1 MAEYMIYVI
10 SGIVGV
16 IVGRYCFQR
25 NTKNRSRRNRTESS
39 ILNTLLHSP
48 MRQQRSI
55 GFTSILRK
63 IYKTSPAFP
72 NDWDYIEHE
81 PDSAVCC
88 PAVAVCVRKLRLM
101 RR

>member
-1 MAEYMIYVI
+1 MAEHMIYVI

-16 IVGRYCFQR
+16 IVGRFCFQR

-55 GFTSILRK
+55 VLRRFCVKYTRPHQLFRMIGTILNMSR
-63 IYKTSPAFP
+63 IAQCAVRPWRSV
-72 NDWDYIEHE
+72 
-81 PDSAVCC
+81 SANY
-88 PAVAVCVRKLRLM
+88 A
-101 RR
+101 

>member
-16 IVGRYCFQR
+16 IVGRFCFQR

-48 MRQQRSI
+48 MRQ
-55 GFTSILRK
+55 
-63 IYKTSPAFP
+63 
-72 NDWDYIEHE
+72 
-81 PDSAVCC
+81 
-88 PAVAVCVRKLRLM
+88 
-101 RR
+101 